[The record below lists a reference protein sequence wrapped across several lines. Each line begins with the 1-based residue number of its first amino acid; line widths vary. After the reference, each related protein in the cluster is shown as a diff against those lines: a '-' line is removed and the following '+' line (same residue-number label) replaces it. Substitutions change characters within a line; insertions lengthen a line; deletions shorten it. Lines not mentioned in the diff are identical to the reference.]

1 MVVQTVADGLVVG
14 SIIALG
20 AVGLT
25 LLFGTLNFINVAY
38 GEYMALGAYF
48 TFSLN
53 TQMGLS
59 FWVGLPGGIVLTAV
73 AVVGIEKVFFR
84 PFSEREPI
92 VLLIVSI
99 GVAFIL
105 RSVIR
110 IIWTTSVRRY
120 DVPTGEGSVTDLFRL
135 FPNQVGILIISVVMM
150 VLIYVLLQ
158 RTSIGVAMRAV
169 SNNTNLAQLRG
180 IDTDRIILYVVLI
193 GGGAAG
199 LAGAMLGLDSQL
211 RPLMGFQFLIPV
223 FAAVV
228 LGGIGSPIGAVVS
241 GYFIG
246 ITQELSLLVLPAE
259 YEPVVGLVVLVA
271 VLLVRPE
278 GLFGGDV
285 E

>member
-1 MVVQTVADGLVVG
+1 MVVQTIVDGLVVG

-48 TFSLN
+48 TFFLN
-53 TQMGLS
+53 AQMGLS
-59 FWVGLPGGIVLTAV
+59 FWVGLPGGLVLTAV
-73 AVVGIEKVFFR
+73 AVAGIEKVFFR

-150 VLIYVLLQ
+150 VLMYVLLQ
-158 RTSIGVAMRAV
+158 RTSIGIAMRAV

-180 IDTDRIILYVVLI
+180 INTDRIVLYVVLI

-241 GYFIG
+241 GYLIG
-246 ITQELSLLVLPAE
+246 VAQEVSLLVLPAE
-259 YEPVVGLVVLVA
+259 YEPVVGLVVLVGA
-271 VLLVRPE
+271 LLIRPE